1 MSTGAEGRVRS
12 GVSLR
17 TLWTVAAIGL
27 CVVAVIAWLT

>member
-1 MSTGAEGRVRS
+1 MSESAEGRQTT

-17 TLWTVAAIGL
+17 TLWTVAVFGL